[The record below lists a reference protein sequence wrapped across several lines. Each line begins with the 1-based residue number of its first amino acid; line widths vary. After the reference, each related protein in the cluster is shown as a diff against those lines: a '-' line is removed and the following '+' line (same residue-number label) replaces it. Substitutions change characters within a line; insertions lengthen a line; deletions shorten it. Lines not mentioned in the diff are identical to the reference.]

1 MSGKRWSFLI
11 MRHNNISDFVA
22 NLLKKVCN
30 NVEMEPFLQPMANAH
45 LKGGSKNTDLAR
57 LGVRARGF

>member
-1 MSGKRWSFLI
+1 